1 MTPKRTKI
9 VQLCID
15 CTLIWPTIYRVSDVQ
30 SINMTTQQ
38 EMSVGDKVSTWLI
51 PNLGVINMKINAV
64 TFEQIYGNRQ

>member
-1 MTPKRTKI
+1 MPPKGIKM
-9 VQLCID
+9 VQLGID
-15 CTLIWPTIYRVSDVQ
+15 CTHIWPTIYRVSDVQ

-51 PNLGVINMKINAV
+51 PNLGVIKMKINAV